1 MGKTKEVVEKVK
13 RKAPYVRNDV
23 LKVSKSVKM
32 LQAATEIRGGDGGAV
47 VRIMGEAEAN
57 FKLNGR
63 LVLSGND

>member
-1 MGKTKEVVEKVK
+1 
-13 RKAPYVRNDV
+13 
-23 LKVSKSVKM
+23 M